1 VRALRQP
8 EPDDAELVDRLRHG
22 DERAWAEFLDRYE
35 RLIYAVPRRMGFDAD
50 EAADVLQEVALA
62 FLRGLPRLRDA
73 KTVPR
78 WLAQAAYRIA
88 RDRRARH
95 RRELRPDD
103 ESFWETVA
111 DPVPEVAE
119 TLEVFRARQ
128 EVRAA
133 LAQLSERCR
142 DLLSLLFLTDPAP
155 SYAEIAR
162 RLSRPVGS
170 LGPTRQ
176 RCLKRALEVLR
187 PRGIKPASDSTSRSS
202 AQTPRA
208 GTRRSR

>member
-1 VRALRQP
+1 M
-8 EPDDAELVDRLRHG
+8 RHG

-35 RLIYAVPRRMGFDAD
+35 RLIYAVPRRMGFNAD
-50 EAADVLQEVALA
+50 EAADVLQEVVLA
-62 FLRGLPRLRDA
+62 FLRGLPRLRDVR
-73 KTVPR
+73 TVPR
-78 WLAQAAYRIA
+78 WLAQTSYRIA
-88 RDRRARH
+88 RDRRARR

-111 DPVPEVAE
+111 DPAPEVAE
-119 TLEVFRARQ
+119 TLEVFRARE

-162 RLSRPVGS
+162 RLSQPVGS

-176 RCLKRALEVLR
+176 RCLARALKVLR
-187 PRGIKPASDSTSRSS
+187 PHGIKPAPDSTFRSS
-202 AQTPRA
+202 AGTPRA
-208 GTRRSR
+208 GTRRAR